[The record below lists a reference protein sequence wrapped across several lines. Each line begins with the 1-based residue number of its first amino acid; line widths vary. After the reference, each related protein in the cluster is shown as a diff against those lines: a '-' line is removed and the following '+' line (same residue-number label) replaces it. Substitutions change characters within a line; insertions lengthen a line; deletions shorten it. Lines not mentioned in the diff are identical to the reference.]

1 MGRKFLFTLYIL
13 NSKFYLMLQGKHIL
27 VGITGGIAA
36 YKIPELIRLL
46 RKQGAFVH
54 VVTTQNALQ
63 FVTPLVLETLS
74 SNKVYTDVFA
84 PHNEHNTEHIS
95 LPDWADLMIVA
106 PCTANVIGKMA
117 NGIADDAL
125 TTTFLAMQKP
135 VLIAPAMNDKMF
147 AHPAVQKNIATLQSW
162 EHVSVMDCAEGML
175 ACGTS
180 GKGRMQEVAAIAA
193 VADMLLE
200 TKTLQGKRILITAGP
215 TQEKIDPVRFIS
227 NYSSGKMGYALA
239 SICAKKG
246 ANVTI
251 VSGPTELPL
260 PIGVQV
266 VKVTTA
272 QEMYEATVEHFAD
285 ADIAILCAAVADF
298 TVAETADEKV
308 KRGKEDWP
316 LTLVPTKDIAAELGR
331 RKTAQQ
337 VLVGFALET
346 QNEEANAQH
355 KMEKKNLD
363 YIVLNSLRT
372 EGAGFGC
379 DTNQVTIFSRKG
391 TSQQFPLKSKEEVAR
406 DIVSFIE

>member
-1 MGRKFLFTLYIL
+1 
-13 NSKFYLMLQGKHIL
+13 MLAGKHIL

-46 RKQGAFVH
+46 RKQGADVR

-74 SNKVYTDVFA
+74 NNKVYTDVFA
-84 PHNEHNTEHIS
+84 SHNEHNTEHIS

-147 AHPAVQKNIATLQSW
+147 AHPAVQKNIETLQSW
-162 EHVSVMDCAEGML
+162 EHVTVMDCVEGEL

-180 GKGRMQEVAAIAA
+180 GKGRMQEIDAIFTAA
-193 VADMLLE
+193 DFLLE

-215 TQEKIDPVRFIS
+215 TQEKIDPVRFVS
-227 NYSSGKMGYALA
+227 NYSSGKMGYAIA
-239 SICAKKG
+239 DICAKKG
-246 ANVTI
+246 AEVTV
-251 VSGPTELPL
+251 VSGPVSVP
-260 PIGVQV
+260 
-266 VKVTTA
+266 KRNSHVTYISVTSA
-272 QEMYEATVEHFAD
+272 QAMYNATVEEFAD

-308 KRGKEDWP
+308 KRGKEDWE
-316 LTLVPTKDIAAELGR
+316 LTLVPTQDIAAELGR
-331 RKTAQQ
+331 RKTSKQ

-346 QNEEANAQH
+346 QNEETNAQH
-355 KMEKKNLD
+355 KLEKKNLD

-372 EGAGFGC
+372 EGAGFGH

-391 TSQQFPLKSKEEVAR
+391 TSQHFPLKSKEEVAR
-406 DIVSFIE
+406 DIISFIE